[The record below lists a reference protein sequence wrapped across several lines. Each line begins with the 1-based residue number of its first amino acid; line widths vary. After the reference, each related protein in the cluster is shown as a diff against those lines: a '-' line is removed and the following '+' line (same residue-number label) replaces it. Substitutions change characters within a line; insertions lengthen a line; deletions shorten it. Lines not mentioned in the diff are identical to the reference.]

1 MEIVTPVPVGPPPS
15 STSVIPLPSVFTI
28 PFRHWPGFSG
38 AHALSCSTQMVTLP
52 SNPDVLE
59 FPTIH
64 LHFFSFYPT
73 AIFFIL
79 IRHIKCFGHFMEDS
93 PLTGPIGLGA

>member
-15 STSVIPLPSVFTI
+15 SISVIPSPSVFTI

-52 SNPDVLE
+52 SIPLIPLIPMSLNFLPSI
-59 FPTIH
+59 F
-64 LHFFSFYPT
+64 
-73 AIFFIL
+73 IFFL
-79 IRHIKCFGHFMEDS
+79 FT
-93 PLTGPIGLGA
+93 PLPFSSS